1 MADSMI
7 DWMVLHESKVAIVMD
22 GSFGASGA
30 KGNGKY
36 MNVVPNNLCSGLR
49 VTPPLQHTTQPTC
62 LIYDDDD
69 DALCS
74 NRSKSIYGS

>member
-7 DWMVLHESKVAIVMD
+7 DWMVLHESKVAIVMN

-49 VTPPLQHTTQPTC
+49 VFRT
-62 LIYDDDD
+62 
-69 DALCS
+69 
-74 NRSKSIYGS
+74 

>member
-49 VTPPLQHTTQPTC
+49 VFRT
-62 LIYDDDD
+62 
-69 DALCS
+69 
-74 NRSKSIYGS
+74 